1 MRLQTFLAH
10 AGISSRR
17 SSADIIESGAV
28 AVNGKVVLEKW
39 HPVEPGVDRVTLYG
53 KAVSTVSKLYYVL
66 NKPRGVTSTVK
77 DSHAKSAVVD
87 LLPRKLGRLYP
98 VGRLDKDTTGIIL
111 LTNDGELTHRLT
123 HPRFAVAKVY
133 VAKVKGR
140 VLENELK
147 KLSEGVRLEDGLTAP
162 CRARILSFAEDT
174 TVCEIE
180 IREGK
185 KRQVRRM
192 FDSLGHRVLDLKRT
206 FFAGIGLGDLEEGE
220 FRKLSASE
228 VEALKEMTYRAA

>member
-17 SSADIIESGAV
+17 SSSSIIGSGRV
-28 AVNGKVVLEKW
+28 AVNGKVVREKG
-39 HPVEPGVDRVTLYG
+39 HPVKPGADKVTLDG
-53 KAVSTVSKLYYVL
+53 KPISVVSKLYYAM
-66 NKPRGVTSTVK
+66 NKPRGVTSTAK
-77 DSHAKSAVVD
+77 DAHAKSAIVD

-98 VGRLDKDTTGIIL
+98 VGRLDKDTTGLIL

-123 HPRFAVAKVY
+123 HPRFAVAKIY
-133 VAKVKGR
+133 RAKVKGR
-140 VLENELK
+140 VLEDELK
-147 KLSEGVRLEDGLTAP
+147 RLSGGVSLEEGVTAP
-162 CRARILSFAEDT
+162 CNVKALSFAKEA

-192 FDSLGHRVLDLKRT
+192 FDAIGHKVLDLKRVS
-206 FFAGIGLGDLEEGE
+206 FASIGLGDLEEGE
-220 FRKLSASE
+220 FRSLSADE
-228 VEALKEMTYRAA
+228 VERLKRLAKEV